1 MSQQH
6 SQSLDHK
13 HNEKDDAAK
22 VDEEERLVLMDIQ
35 VHWEEMRKD
44 VAEAYTDEDVEAS
57 AER

>member
-35 VHWEEMRKD
+35 VH
-44 VAEAYTDEDVEAS
+44 
-57 AER
+57 